1 MGIVKEIMY
10 FDQPDRKNTDELI
23 PFAIKRMRD
32 VGVKNV
38 VVVWSS
44 GYTVRKFLEVIGKDK
59 AGLNIVAVTNPS
71 PHSISRGVMPVV
83 ITARDN
89 AQQRKMKEEQLKKGI
104 TEVTTTISDE
114 VKAELESKGCK
125 VCYLNDDLMLGE
137 PLALGKENTGR
148 RARLIPFGVGP
159 HIRPLDIDA
168 GADLSPFTTI
178 SQGFRVAVGCT
189 VLAVKYGCIP
199 EGELTL
205 AIAGRSTGLI
215 LRAGGRPK
223 TTIVKEIL
231 SFERGSSHFERDP
244 EHPDGD

>member
-1 MGIVKEIMY
+1 
-10 FDQPDRKNTDELI
+10 
-23 PFAIKRMRD
+23 
-32 VGVKNV
+32 
-38 VVVWSS
+38 
-44 GYTVRKFLEVIGKDK
+44 
-59 AGLNIVAVTNPS
+59 
-71 PHSISRGVMPVV
+71 MPVV

-104 TEVTTTISDE
+104 TEVSTTISDE

-148 RARLIPFGVGP
+148 RGRLIPFGVGP

-168 GADLSPFTTI
+168 GGDLSPFTTI

-205 AIAGRSTGLI
+205 TIAGRSTGLI